1 MVYLRSEA
9 ETKISVSEKP
19 TPKPTPPKIPWDII
33 LGLMIILGVTAG
45 GAFIYSQVTR

>member
-9 ETKISVSEKP
+9 ETKISVSGKP
-19 TPKPTPPKIPWDII
+19 APAPPKIPWDII